1 MIAVRR
7 KLARPFASLAAVLG
21 LLLLPRTPVR
31 AQEEHAP
38 QGTREVIK
46 NPLNDLLDQARQAI
60 DRKDYQAAIAPLQKV
75 IAAQDDFAY
84 AHFQLAYV
92 YTALQRSRDARSEY
106 EKVIAL
112 DPKMPEARLNLGILL
127 LDQDPAAAVPQL
139 QKAVEFLPS
148 QSRPR
153 FLLGVALERS
163 GNLPAAAQ
171 SYEGALRLDPKDS
184 ETTLHLAELYMKLN
198 RPSDAEPKFRSALNA
213 DPKSLSA
220 LLGLAESLEAQ
231 KKPEAAGAYTNYL
244 KLKPDD
250 SAARAHLFH
259 LLLANKDE
267 DAALAF
273 LDREEAGKPPSL
285 EHLKLRA
292 DVQIGQ
298 KKWSDAV
305 GTLKQALALAP
316 NDAQLHGGLG
326 RIYMQ
331 MREFPAAESE
341 LKTAIH
347 LDQNNREYWKDI
359 GSVYYLWGK
368 YPAALAVF
376 DAVAKVETPSAGMW
390 FIRALC
396 YDNLKQPKPALEAY
410 QKFLAMD
417 GEKNPDQ
424 IWQAK
429 QRSEVL
435 QRVLQGK

>member
-1 MIAVRR
+1 MKFFWR
-7 KLARPFASLAAVLG
+7 KVARPSASLVALLG
-21 LLLLPRTPVR
+21 LFLFPGVPALGQ
-31 AQEEHAP
+31 AQHTP
-38 QGTREVIK
+38 QGTREIIK

-60 DRKDYQAAIAPLQKV
+60 DRKDYQAAIAPLQKI

-92 YTALQRSRDARSEY
+92 YTALQRPRDARVEY

-127 LDQDPAAAVPQL
+127 LDQDPAAAIPHL
-139 QKAVEFLPS
+139 QKAVELLPS

-153 FLLGVALERS
+153 FLLGVAQERS
-163 GNLPAAAQ
+163 GNLAAAAQ
-171 SYEGALRLDPKDS
+171 SFEGALRLDPKDT

-198 RPSDAEPKFRSALNA
+198 RPADAELQFRSALEA
-213 DPKSLSA
+213 DSNSLPA
-220 LLGLAESLEAQ
+220 LLGLAESLQAQ
-231 KKPEAAGAYTNYL
+231 KKPEAADAYTNYL

-250 SAARAHLFH
+250 SAARARLVH
-259 LLLANKDE
+259 LLIANQKY
-267 DAALAF
+267 DAALAY

-285 EHLKLRA
+285 DHLKLRA

-298 KKWSDAV
+298 KKWTDAIA
-305 GTLKQALALAP
+305 TLKQALAIAP
-316 NDAQLHGGLG
+316 DDAQLHAGLG

-331 MREFPAAESE
+331 TRDFPLAESE
-341 LKTAIH
+341 LKSAIQF
-347 LDQNNREYWKDI
+347 DRDNRAYWKEL
-359 GSVYYLWGK
+359 GSVYYLSGN

-376 DAVAKVETPSAGMW
+376 DAIAKVETPSAGMW

>member
-1 MIAVRR
+1 MISLRR
-7 KLARPFASLAAVLG
+7 KAARPSASIAALLALCVFTGAPAFAQ
-21 LLLLPRTPVR
+21 
-31 AQEEHAP
+31 AQNTP
-38 QGTREVIK
+38 QGTREIIK

-60 DRKDYQAAIAPLQKV
+60 DRKDFQAAVAPLQK
-75 IAAQDDFAY
+75 IIGAQDDFTY

-92 YTALQRSRDARSEY
+92 YTALRRPKDARTEY

-112 DPKMPEARLNLGILL
+112 DPKMSEARLNLGILL

-139 QKAVEFLPS
+139 QKAVELLPS
-148 QSRPR
+148 ESRPR
-153 FLLGVALERS
+153 FLLGVAQERS

-171 SYEGALRLDPKDS
+171 SFEGALRLDPKDE
-184 ETTLHLAELYMKLN
+184 ETTLHLADLYMKLN
-198 RPSDAEPKFRSALNA
+198 RPADAEPKFRSALEA
-213 DPKSLSA
+213 DPKSLPA

-231 KKPEAAGAYTNYL
+231 KKPEAADVYSDYL

-250 SAARAHLFH
+250 SAARARLVH
-259 LLLANKDE
+259 LLIANKDN
-267 DAALAF
+267 DAALAY

-298 KKWSDAV
+298 KKWSDAIA
-305 GTLKQALALAP
+305 TLKQALAIAP
-316 NDAQLHGGLG
+316 NDAQLHAGLG

-331 MREFPAAESE
+331 TREFPLAESE
-341 LKTAIH
+341 LKTAIQF
-347 LDQNNREYWKDI
+347 DRRNSAYWKEL
-359 GSVYYLWGK
+359 GSVYYLSGN

-376 DAVAKVETPSAGMW
+376 DAVAKVEIPSAGMW